1 MQGFPK
7 SFTDKENIE
16 HFKLAKNGDEKAKE
30 KLKIH
35 NLRLVV
41 QRVNSRFKNTYL
53 EFDDLFSIGV
63 IGLIKAV
70 NTFDIDKKVKFA
82 TYAVRCIDNEI
93 LMALRNRKKMNK
105 DISLYD
111 HVYQQ
116 NWEGQPLT
124 YEDLLTDG
132 KDIIEDLVIEDMYQ
146 DIYDAFNMLKERDRK
161 ILKMRFGI
169 GCAPMSQSEIAK
181 ALNLSQSYVSR
192 LEKAALKQ
200 LEKYFRKIEKGHI
213 NNTAKV
219 LCKTK

>member
-1 MQGFPK
+1 MTLFIMQGFPK

-192 LEKAALKQ
+192 LEKAAL
-200 LEKYFRKIEKGHI
+200 LY
-213 NNTAKV
+213 
-219 LCKTK
+219 